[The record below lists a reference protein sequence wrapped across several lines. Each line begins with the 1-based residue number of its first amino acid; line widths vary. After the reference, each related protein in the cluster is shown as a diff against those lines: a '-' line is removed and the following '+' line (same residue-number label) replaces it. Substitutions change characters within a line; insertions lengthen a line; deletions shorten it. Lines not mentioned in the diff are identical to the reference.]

1 MRSVRIMPHQTMLD
15 IAIQEYGDLSAVF
28 LIAEENDISP
38 SDNLTAGSVLLL
50 PDVVVNK
57 EMQNYCRNNGVSPAT
72 EVTADSDI
80 WLKIF
85 TEQFTKGYM

>member
-1 MRSVRIMPHQTMLD
+1 MRSVTVLPHQTMSD

-38 SDNLTAGSVLLL
+38 SENLTAGSELRM

-57 EMQNYCRNNGVSPAT
+57 EMQDYCKNNGVSPAT
-72 EVTADSDI
+72 AETAESEI
-80 WLKIF
+80 RLRIF
-85 TEQFTKGYM
+85 TEQFTKEFM

>member
-1 MRSVRIMPHQTMLD
+1 MTVTVKNGQTMSD

-38 SDNLTAGSVLLL
+38 SDNLTAGTVLRL

-57 EMQNYCRNNGVSPAT
+57 EMQDYCRNNGVSPAT

>member
-1 MRSVRIMPHQTMLD
+1 MTVTIQNGQTMSD

-38 SDNLTAGSVLLL
+38 SDNLTAGTALRL

-57 EMQNYCRNNGVSPAT
+57 EMQDYCRNNGVSPAT
-72 EVTADSDI
+72 EVTAGSDI

-85 TEQFTKGYM
+85 TGQFTKGYM